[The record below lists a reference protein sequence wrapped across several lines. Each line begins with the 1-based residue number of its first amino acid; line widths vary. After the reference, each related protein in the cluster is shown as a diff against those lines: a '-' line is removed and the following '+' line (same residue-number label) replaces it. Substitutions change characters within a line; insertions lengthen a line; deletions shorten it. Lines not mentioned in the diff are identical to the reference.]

1 MRRAETEEEES
12 DKKQVEENNEGEDIE
27 AFKHEDYNQ
36 KETEYKQVK
45 EEEKINKKEE
55 TPKKNEVEEIIV
67 VVTSG
72 LSFENLPLQ
81 HYLALRSCILGCR
94 CFLDHGVL
102 RAALGFC
109 NFSNFRLILLYYFIF
124 LDEWVSPECF
134 LQEPILLY
142 NFLLGL

>member
-12 DKKQVEENNEGEDIE
+12 DEKQVEENNEGQDIE

-81 HYLALRSCILGCR
+81 HYLGLRSLSWVV
-94 CFLDHGVL
+94 GV
-102 RAALGFC
+102 
-109 NFSNFRLILLYYFIF
+109 SLIMVF
-124 LDEWVSPECF
+124 
-134 LQEPILLY
+134 
-142 NFLLGL
+142 